1 MKGILDLEY
10 AFGREKRP
18 DFKYR
23 LKRRTYEVIKTIAK
37 FSPHPQAILDLGT
50 AEGRMLEKIK
60 TKYPA
65 SLCIGID
72 YSLPL
77 LKYGIRKFS
86 DIHLICGDVQNLRF
100 IKDRTFDVIIAAA
113 VIEHLTFPLEMLRE
127 SYRLLKK
134 DGIIIITS
142 PNPFWEKIANI
153 LGIIK
158 GDHQSVM
165 SPKEI
170 LNLCKIVKLSIL
182 DCRGFM
188 ISPVGM
194 AGELKIEGMLQ
205 RMGLNRFL
213 PNQLIVV
220 KK

>member
-1 MKGILDLEY
+1 MN
-10 AFGREKRP
+10 
-18 DFKYR
+18 
-23 LKRRTYEVIKTIAK
+23 KTI
-37 FSPHPQAILDLGT
+37 
-50 AEGRMLEKIK
+50 
-60 TKYPA
+60 
-65 SLCIGID
+65 
-72 YSLPL
+72 
-77 LKYGIRKFS
+77 
-86 DIHLICGDVQNLRF
+86 
-100 IKDRTFDVIIAAA
+100 
-113 VIEHLTFPLEMLRE
+113 
-127 SYRLLKK
+127 KK

-153 LGIIK
+153 LGLIK

-170 LNLCKIVKLSIL
+170 LNLCKIVRLSVL

-194 AGELKIEGMLQ
+194 VGELKIEGMLQ
-205 RMGLNRFL
+205 RLGLNKFM

>member
-10 AFGREKRP
+10 AFQREKRP

-23 LKRRTYEVIKTIAK
+23 LKRRTSEILKTIAR
-37 FSPHPQAILDLGT
+37 FSPHPRAILDLGT
-50 AEGRMLEKIK
+50 AEGKMLEEIKI
-60 TKYPA
+60 KYPA

-77 LKYGIRKFS
+77 LNYGIKKFA
-86 DIHLICGDVQNLRF
+86 DIHLICGDVQNLGF
-100 IKDRTFDVIIAAA
+100 IKNETFDVIIAAA
-113 VIEHLTFPLEMLRE
+113 VIEHLTSPQEMLRE
-127 SYRLLKK
+127 SSRLLKK
-134 DGIIIITS
+134 EGIIIITS

-153 LGIIK
+153 LGLIK

-165 SPKEI
+165 SPEQI
-170 LNLCKIVKLSIL
+170 LILCNNVKLSVL
-182 DCRGFM
+182 EHKGFM

-194 AGELKIEGMLQ
+194 VGELKIELALAQ
-205 RMGLNRFL
+205 LGLNKFF